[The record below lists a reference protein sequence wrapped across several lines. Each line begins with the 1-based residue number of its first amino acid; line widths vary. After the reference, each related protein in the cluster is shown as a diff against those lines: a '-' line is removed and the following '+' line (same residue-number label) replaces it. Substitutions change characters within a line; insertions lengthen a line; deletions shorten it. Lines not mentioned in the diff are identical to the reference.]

1 MEPLIEMREILKKKI
16 DSADIH
22 VLEQIE
28 DLLEFGD
35 TDPLLNMSPEQE
47 ASLLRGIKDADEGR
61 TTPHDEV
68 MKKYS
73 QWLTK

>member
-1 MEPLIEMREILKKKI
+1 MDAVIEIREALKKKI
-16 DSADIH
+16 DAADRHI
-22 VLEQIE
+22 LEQIE

-35 TDPLLNMSPEQE
+35 RDPLLNMSPEQE

-61 TTPHDEV
+61 TTPHEEV

>member
-35 TDPLLNMSPEQE
+35 RDPLLNMSPEQE
-47 ASLLRGIKDADEGR
+47 VSLLRGIKDADEGR
-61 TTPHDEV
+61 TTPHNEV

-73 QWLTK
+73 RWLIK